1 MENFIFCA
9 VYVLKKHGENVDN
22 PSVKIYVKKKK
33 KIELYSKLKLETIKL
48 LGSTEKK
55 VTKDKNGQNVSHSET
70 PEVLY

>member
-33 KIELYSKLKLETIKL
+33 KKKNRIIFKIETGNNKITWKHWKES
-48 LGSTEKK
+48 
-55 VTKDKNGQNVSHSET
+55 N
-70 PEVLY
+70 

>member
-33 KIELYSKLKLETIKL
+33 KNYI
-48 LGSTEKK
+48 
-55 VTKDKNGQNVSHSET
+55 QN
-70 PEVLY
+70 